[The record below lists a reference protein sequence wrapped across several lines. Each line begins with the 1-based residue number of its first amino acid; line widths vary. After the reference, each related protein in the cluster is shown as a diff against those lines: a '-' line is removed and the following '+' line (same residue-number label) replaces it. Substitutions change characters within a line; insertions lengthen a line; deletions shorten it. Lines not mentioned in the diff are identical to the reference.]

1 VSFVADAMREGGV
14 LMWIILVF
22 GIWGFAVAL
31 ERFFFVFFRVGI
43 NAPAFMAQVQRAVLD
58 GDFDRAVRICN
69 VEPSAALP
77 RVLKAGLIRANRPES
92 EIRDA
97 MEEEE
102 LELYPLITRR
112 IAYLPMI
119 ANVVTLIGLLGTIYG
134 LILSFQAVGEETG
147 AQRSTALAAGIAV
160 AMWPTLL
167 GLGVAIPLL
176 VANGVIAAR
185 TNAILDELDH
195 HALKL
200 VNLLNACRSR
210 PGSHGGGAPVLPFPS
225 G

>member
-1 VSFVADAMREGGV
+1 MSFVADAMREGGV

-112 IAYLPMI
+112 ID
-119 ANVVTLIGLLGTIYG
+119 
-134 LILSFQAVGEETG
+134 
-147 AQRSTALAAGIAV
+147 RKST
-160 AMWPTLL
+160 
-167 GLGVAIPLL
+167 
-176 VANGVIAAR
+176 R
-185 TNAILDELDH
+185 
-195 HALKL
+195 
-200 VNLLNACRSR
+200 LNSSHSSVSR
-210 PGSHGGGAPVLPFPS
+210 MPS
-225 G
+225 SA